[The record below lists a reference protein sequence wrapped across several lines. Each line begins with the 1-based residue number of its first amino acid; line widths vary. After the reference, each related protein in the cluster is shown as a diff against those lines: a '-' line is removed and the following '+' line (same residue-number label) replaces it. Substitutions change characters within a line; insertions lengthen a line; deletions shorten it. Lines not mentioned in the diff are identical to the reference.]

1 MKRIGGD
8 VSEKL
13 DDVPGVFTVSATSA
27 SSGNVKTSASPG
39 HHGLGSASR
48 RNRRWGC
55 NEDSLID

>member
-39 HHGLGSASR
+39 HHGLGSASL
-48 RNRRWGC
+48 RNRRW
-55 NEDSLID
+55 